1 MSTHI
6 FSCHLSMHF
15 IPLKKKKKKIKQD
28 IKQKN
33 KKGKGVWEKTFQIK

>member
-15 IPLKKKKKKIKQD
+15 IPLNKKKQD

>member
-15 IPLKKKKKKIKQD
+15 IPLKKKKIKQD